1 MCARL
6 YVRATYED
14 SQYNVLRKPFAN
26 TARAD
31 ACDGQVR
38 LSGAPALELLSGTRG
53 LGRSGARA
61 GADDEHHRASRL
73 GALLPERLL
82 AGQARAR
89 RYVESM
95 ACMDGQRG
103 PSG

>member
-6 YVRATYED
+6 CVRATYED

-73 GALLPERLL
+73 GALLPERPASVLTRTSRSL
-82 AGQARAR
+82 CAVRTGYAYPPA
-89 RYVESM
+89 
-95 ACMDGQRG
+95 A
-103 PSG
+103 